1 MKNLKLSS
9 KSKGVITIEAVLVF
23 TTVVFVTI
31 MMFFLGLLLFQ
42 NARYQTLANS
52 TAERAALINNI
63 ESRDMYIGKV
73 SMDALKNSDPYRF
86 IFDAD
91 QGAKEQRAFDILDL
105 EKERKNLIS
114 EKTNTTRTATANVD
128 IQNHFL
134 SKRVVVNIHSDFNVP
149 IVGIFKMFGVPSPFE
164 INVYSAAGVQEQAEL
179 IRNIDCC
186 SDILKYVDYT
196 LFDGKVSTKGTEVL
210 TKITDFISKL
220 KQTN

>member
-1 MKNLKLSS
+1 MRNLRLTTKT
-9 KSKGVITIEAVLVF
+9 KGVITIEAVLVF
-23 TTVVFVTI
+23 SVAIFVTL

-63 ESRDMYIGKV
+63 ETRDMYIGKV
-73 SMDALKNSDPYRF
+73 SMQDLENSDPYRF
-86 IFDAD
+86 VYDAN
-91 QGAKEQRAFDILDL
+91 QGTKEERAFEILDL

-114 EKTNTTRTATANVD
+114 EQTNTVRTASADVKIKNS
-128 IQNHFL
+128 FL
-134 SKRVVVNIHSDFNVP
+134 SKKVEVNIHSDFNVP
-149 IVGIFKMFGVPSPFE
+149 IVGIFKMFGVPSPFA

-196 LFDGKVSTKGTEVL
+196 FLDGKVSAKGTAVL
-210 TKITDFISKL
+210 NKITGFISQL
-220 KQTN
+220 QQTN